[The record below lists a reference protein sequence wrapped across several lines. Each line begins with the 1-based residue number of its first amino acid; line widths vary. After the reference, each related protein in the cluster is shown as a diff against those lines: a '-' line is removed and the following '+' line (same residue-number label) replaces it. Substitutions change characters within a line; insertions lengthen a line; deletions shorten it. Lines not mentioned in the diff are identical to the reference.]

1 LLVRVALELDVAAAT
16 MAKSTSMGQPSAP
29 SPALRILRSAKRCRA
44 RDLRQLAALG
54 DLVRALGGLVHALQK
69 ERGVSSIYVGSRG
82 ARFAAQLA
90 TRVAESEDLESDLRA
105 RLERVDEEL
114 SELNNGARLYARVAM
129 SLWALDS
136 LAEVRRGVSGTTLAA
151 RDTIKAFTGVIAAL
165 LAVGY
170 EAADV
175 AADPAISR
183 SLVALVN
190 FTQGKEYAGQ
200 ERAIGGAA
208 FSGTPSEEDRSRLAQ
223 LMAAQDR
230 AFRIFS
236 EFADSRCVERYRRL
250 CDDPNTRELDRLRSR
265 GRAAADGPHAQPTA
279 DAWYEAT
286 TRRIDGLRLI
296 EEDLTAEAGRLCAA
310 KIEEAE
316 TDVEA
321 VGASE
326 RSDWNRSGAPLA
338 MVVADFDA
346 LADPTAIERGIGL
359 YALGADVPQTMR
371 PILDVLGE
379 QSRRIADIST
389 QLESAR
395 SALSERKVIERAKGL
410 LMRSRQLS
418 ENDAYALLRQTAMN
432 QNKRLIEIAT
442 AIVSMAGLFPS

>member
-1 LLVRVALELDVAAAT
+1 
-16 MAKSTSMGQPSAP
+16 MAKSTPMGQPSAP

-44 RDLRQLAALG
+44 RDLKQLAALG

-90 TRVAESEDLESDLRA
+90 PRVAESESLESELRA

-136 LAEVRRGVSGTTLAA
+136 LADVRRAVSGTTLAA
-151 RDTIKAFTGVIAAL
+151 RDTIKAFTAVIAAL
-165 LAVGY
+165 LSVGY

-208 FSGTPSEEDRSRLAQ
+208 FSCDTVSEDDRCRLVQLTTAQ
-223 LMAAQDR
+223 ER

-236 EFADSRCVERYRRL
+236 EFADSRCAERYRRL
-250 CDDPNTRELDRLRSR
+250 CEEPATRELERLRSH
-265 GRAAADGPHAQPTA
+265 GQAAAGSPLERPTA

-286 TRRIDGLRLI
+286 TRRIDGLRFI
-296 EEDLTAEAGRLCAA
+296 EEDLTSEVGRLCLA
-310 KIEEAE
+310 KLEEAE
-316 TDVEA
+316 TDMEA
-321 VGASE
+321 VDAIEPGE
-326 RSDWNRSGAPLA
+326 WNGSGAPLA

-346 LADPTAIERGIGL
+346 LADPAAIERGIGL
-359 YALGADVPQTMR
+359 YALGGDVPQTMR

-410 LMRSRQLS
+410 LMRSRRLS
-418 ENDAYALLRQTAMN
+418 ESEAYALLRQTAMN

-442 AIVSMAGLFPS
+442 AIVDMAGLFPS

>member
-1 LLVRVALELDVAAAT
+1 
-16 MAKSTSMGQPSAP
+16 
-29 SPALRILRSAKRCRA
+29 
-44 RDLRQLAALG
+44 
-54 DLVRALGGLVHALQK
+54 
-69 ERGVSSIYVGSRG
+69 
-82 ARFAAQLA
+82 
-90 TRVAESEDLESDLRA
+90 
-105 RLERVDEEL
+105 VDEEL
-114 SELNNGARLYARVAM
+114 SELTNGARLYARVAM

-136 LAEVRRGVSGTTLAA
+136 LAEVRRGVAGTTLAA
-151 RDTIKAFTGVIAAL
+151 RDAIKAFTGVIAAL

-175 AADPAISR
+175 AADAAISR

-208 FSGTPSEEDRSRLAQ
+208 FSGDSVSEDDRCRLAQ
-223 LMAAQDR
+223 LLAAQER

-236 EFADSRCVERYRRL
+236 EFADPRCAERYCRL
-250 CDDPNTRELDRLRSR
+250 CDDPATRALDGLRSR
-265 GRAAADGPHAQPTA
+265 GHAPAGGPFVRPTA

-296 EEDLTAEAGRLCAA
+296 EEDLTSEVGRLCVA
-310 KIEEAE
+310 KLEEAE
-316 TDVEA
+316 TDVGA
-321 VGASE
+321 VGTVE
-326 RSDWNRSGAPLA
+326 ESDWNRSGAPLA

-346 LADPTAIERGIGL
+346 LADPAAIERGIGL
-359 YALGADVPQTMR
+359 YALGSEVPQTLR
-371 PILDVLGE
+371 PILEVLGE

-432 QNKRLIEIAT
+432 QNKRLVEIAT